1 MHYYR
6 VLDGTV
12 EREAVVMP
20 RESSRRIFWLEL
32 WQFIIIVAMAG
43 WTVRPSSVPFT
54 AFCLHKFHIP
64 HSTTHPDPDPDPV
77 SCLAAFSLRFVCA

>member
-32 WQFIIIVAMAG
+32 WQFIIVAG

-54 AFCLHKFHIP
+54 AMPSRKFHIP
-64 HSTTHPDPDPDPV
+64 QPTPTPTPTQLAALPHSLFV
-77 SCLAAFSLRFVCA
+77 SCVPK